1 MAVPPIERS
10 QAVGLAGPLTGTRH
24 SWLLDLILGLLI
36 VAALPLAILAIP
48 NTVSLVARLLPAD
61 MDKLG
66 LIRAHGLAL
75 PAMMLTVPLAAVL
88 VQRMKAA
95 PILLVGL
102 AVLAAA
108 DAAGGFAGSALVVGV
123 LRVVHGVGAGLLIPA
138 LLMAAWERAP
148 LLRALW
154 TGMLAVS
161 LLAAQAMALLPL
173 DNARDWRVTLQ
184 PYPML
189 TGVALTLAA
198 IYLALSAATG
208 AMSTPGPRAI
218 ERSKLTLTA
227 VPAAGLAVL
236 AIGTTFGW
244 PPPLVILAAL
254 FSIAALLTL
263 ASIGTFEGPAGRTL
277 SYAMLAVGVV
287 VLPTA
292 AQVTYMELGGV
303 GGPGLKGLW
312 LPFLVCAVAGAAA
325 ALVVGLLDRASMQK
339 LSGAGLVTVVLGLCA
354 VRVMVPA
361 SEGLTLIVPFV
372 LLAVG
377 AAVALTAALRMTGP
391 GAALYGLSLCFPGVL
406 AGYLL
411 GTGVQMVLLGRPTS
425 PQQLVDRFVGA
436 LHLWVLIAGF
446 LVVAIIMLAALLGR
460 RTAVRSSGAPEPAGG
475 AVPETP
481 ERLVLAAGASD
492 VLVVS
497 GQAEAAGRRPYD
509 TLPTVEADQRH
520 GLERPGAAG
529 SDGRADEA
537 GDPFG
542 TLSSG
547 QGDGRVGDEEK
558 DAPTGEIPRVPAA
571 RVRPSAGASHSSAA
585 SGERAS
591 GGTTS
596 GEGGSG
602 DAVPRDG
609 VPDGAPRA
617 QPDGASPDGPAG
629 RASADGSPA
638 GRGAADGSSAGR
650 ASADGSLVGKGS
662 EDGPSGGG
670 SVDGS
675 SADGGPTGGDEPER
689 QGEGTGS
696 PPVVPPP
703 TQSPEDSEP
712 D

>member
-10 QAVGLAGPLTGTRH
+10 QAVGLAGPLTGTRY

-48 NTVSLVARLLPAD
+48 NTVSLVAGLLPAD

-161 LLAAQAMALLPL
+161 LLAAQALALLPL
-173 DNARDWRVTLQ
+173 DNARDWRITLQ

-189 TGVALTLAA
+189 TGVALALAA
-198 IYLALSAATG
+198 IYLALSVATG
-208 AMSTPGPRAI
+208 AMSTPGPRAL

-263 ASIGTFEGPAGRTL
+263 ASMGTFEGPAGRTL

-312 LPFLVCAVAGAAA
+312 LPFLVCAVAGAVA

-446 LVVAIIMLAALLGR
+446 LVVAVIMLAALLGR
-460 RTAVRSSGAPEPAGG
+460 RTAVRRSGAPEPAGG
-475 AVPETP
+475 TVSETP
-481 ERLVLAAGASD
+481 EKPVPPAAASD

-497 GQAEAAGRRPYD
+497 GQTETAGRRPYD
-509 TLPTVEADQRH
+509 TLPTVDATGADQRND
-520 GLERPGAAG
+520 LERPGAAG
-529 SDGRADEA
+529 SGGRADEA
-537 GDPFG
+537 DDPVG
-542 TLSSG
+542 ALSG
-547 QGDGRVGDEEK
+547 GPGDGSAVDEEK

-571 RVRPSAGASHSSAA
+571 RVRPSAGAAHSSAA
-585 SGERAS
+585 SGERPS

-596 GEGGSG
+596 GEGSSR

-609 VPDGAPRA
+609 VPDGT
-617 QPDGASPDGPAG
+617 SPDGSSAG
-629 RASADGSPA
+629 GGSTDGSSAGMGSTDGSPA
-638 GRGAADGSSAGR
+638 GGGSTGGSSARRGSEDGSSGGGGSADGSS
-650 ASADGSLVGKGS
+650 
-662 EDGPSGGG
+662 EGGG
-670 SVDGS
+670 S
-675 SADGGPTGGDEPER
+675 TGGDEPER
-689 QGEGTGS
+689 PGEVPGS
-696 PPVVPPP
+696 TPVVPPP

>member
-48 NTVSLVARLLPAD
+48 NTVSLVAGLLPAD

-161 LLAAQAMALLPL
+161 LLAAQALALLPL

-184 PYPML
+184 PYPLL
-189 TGVALTLAA
+189 TGVALALAA
-198 IYLALSAATG
+198 IYLALSVATG

-244 PPPLVILAAL
+244 PPPLIILAAL

-361 SEGLTLIVPFV
+361 SEGLTLIVPFA

-411 GTGVQMVLLGRPTS
+411 GTGVQMVLLGRLTS

-436 LHLWVLIAGF
+436 LHLWVLIGGF
-446 LVVAIIMLAALLGR
+446 LVVAVIMLAALLGR
-460 RTAVRSSGAPEPAGG
+460 RTAVRSSGAPDPAGG
-475 AVPETP
+475 TVSETP
-481 ERLVLAAGASD
+481 EEPVPPAVASD
-492 VLVVS
+492 VLVMS
-497 GQAEAAGRRPYD
+497 GQTEAAGRRPYD
-509 TLPTVEADQRH
+509 TLPTVDETGADQRNDV
-520 GLERPGAAG
+520 EQTGAAG
-529 SDGRADEA
+529 SGGRADEA
-537 GDPFG
+537 GGPVYPR
-542 TLSSG
+542 SG
-547 QGDGRVGDEEK
+547 GPGDGSVGDEEK

-585 SGERAS
+585 SRDHAS
-591 GGTTS
+591 DGTTS
-596 GEGGSG
+596 AEGSFR
-602 DAVPRDG
+602 DAAPRDG

-617 QPDGASPDGPAG
+617 PHDSASPDASWAG
-629 RASADGSPA
+629 RGSTDGSPA
-638 GRGAADGSSAGR
+638 GRGSADGSSTGRGSTDGSFAGR
-650 ASADGSLVGKGS
+650 GST
-662 EDGPSGGG
+662 
-670 SVDGS
+670 DGS
-675 SADGGPTGGDEPER
+675 SADGGSSGGDESER
-689 QGEGTGS
+689 PGEGTGS
-696 PPVVPPP
+696 APVVPPP